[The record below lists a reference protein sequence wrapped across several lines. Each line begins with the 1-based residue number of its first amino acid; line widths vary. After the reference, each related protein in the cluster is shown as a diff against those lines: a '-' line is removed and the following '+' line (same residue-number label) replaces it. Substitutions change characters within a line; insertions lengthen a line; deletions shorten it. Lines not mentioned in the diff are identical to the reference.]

1 MSEQECEILSI
12 WFPVAVAER
21 REIAGAKRNEA
32 CDRMRD
38 RHRRDFGREPTG
50 EAAHALDE

>member
-12 WFPVAVAER
+12 WLPVAVAER

-50 EAAHALDE
+50 